1 MNKVLHVLV
10 YVFLALAGAG
20 LFFELQLNSKRSLLT
35 DRNKLQEDCLVKIA
49 STIEKEEPAKDTSV
63 SVLKDVSP
71 VEDKPVD
78 SPEMNNVLEEYD
90 GALDQTRNGN
100 DVTFAWGENE
110 RQQLRAV
117 YVLDP
122 EGKPVM
128 DGSEPL
134 KRGPGTEQELLDKL
148 LEAAKAQRSRLNTTR
163 EALAKLRAKLEEQV
177 KEINEMKPAA
187 RQDKMTITQQKQKIA
202 DGEKLLEKTQDELRQ
217 TRSEKDELNSEIA
230 SKNDEIQ
237 KKDEEITDLNEK
249 LAKSK
254 ELVDNLRK
262 MLQASIQTQGS
273 QSATSA
279 GTAVASLPVGD
290 KGKIIDVDNE
300 TMFAVVQFTD
310 EAMKEL
316 KGNDLSKPLPVL
328 DLGVKRDGKFV
339 GRIKLRQEVKGKN
352 YVVCDILGSWSQDKV
367 AEDDVVFAD

>member
-10 YVFLALAGAG
+10 YVFLVLAGAG
-20 LFFELQLNSKRSLLT
+20 LFFELQLNSSRDLLT
-35 DRNKLQEDCLVKIA
+35 DRNRLQEDYLVKIA
-49 STIEKEEPAKDTSV
+49 KTIEKEDPAKDSSIEV
-63 SVLKDVSP
+63 KKDVSA

-78 SPEMNNVLEEYD
+78 APEMSNVLEDYD
-90 GALDQTRNGN
+90 GALEQTRNGD

-110 RQQLRAV
+110 RRQLRSV
-117 YVLDP
+117 YVLDA

-134 KRGPGTEQELLDKL
+134 MRGPGTEQELLDKL
-148 LEAAKAQRSRLNTTR
+148 FEAAKAQQSRLNTTR
-163 EALAKLRAKLEEQV
+163 AALADLRAKLAEQV

-202 DGEKLLEKTQDELRQ
+202 DGEKQLEKVQDDLRQ
-217 TRSEKDELNSEIA
+217 VRGQIDELNGEIA

-237 KKDEEITDLNEK
+237 KKDEEIADQSEK
-249 LAKSK
+249 LAKNK
-254 ELVDNLRK
+254 ELIDNLRK
-262 MLQASIQTQGS
+262 MLQSAIQTQGS
-273 QSATSA
+273 QSAASA
-279 GTAVASLPVGD
+279 GTAVSSLPVGD
-290 KGKIIDVDNE
+290 KGKIIDVDNK

-328 DLGVKRDGKFV
+328 ELGVKRNGKFI
-339 GRIKLRQEVKGKN
+339 GRVKLRQEVKGKT
-352 YVVCDILGSWSQDKV
+352 YVVCDILGAWEQDKM